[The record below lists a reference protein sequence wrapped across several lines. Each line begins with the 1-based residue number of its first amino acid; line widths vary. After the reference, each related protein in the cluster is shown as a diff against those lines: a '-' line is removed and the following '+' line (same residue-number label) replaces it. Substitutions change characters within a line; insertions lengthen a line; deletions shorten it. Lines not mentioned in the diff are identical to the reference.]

1 MWTNNNSKIITTST
15 EYILWTK
22 RFDEQ
27 LLWNCT
33 FWPADFNQA
42 IFNSSMNCFS
52 SKNIFKLLGSPP
64 RRPKNKKIT
73 FKHLGILIKKFCLKR
88 LPNCTDLV
96 FNAKYCIRSIL
107 KSGRPM
113 QGWGFNWCLSA
124 YKKATSPK
132 KRICKILKYFPKIS
146 AWTDLNHF
154 HYVKRYK

>member
-1 MWTNNNSKIITTST
+1 MSTNNNSKIITTST

-42 IFNSSMNCFS
+42 IFNFFDELFF
-52 SKNIFKLLGSPP
+52 FKKLISPP
-64 RRPKNKKIT
+64 RRPKNRKIT
-73 FKHLGILIKKFCLKR
+73 FKNRGILIKKFCLKK
-88 LPNCTDLV
+88 LPNFRDLV
-96 FNAKYCIRSIL
+96 FNVKYCIRSIL